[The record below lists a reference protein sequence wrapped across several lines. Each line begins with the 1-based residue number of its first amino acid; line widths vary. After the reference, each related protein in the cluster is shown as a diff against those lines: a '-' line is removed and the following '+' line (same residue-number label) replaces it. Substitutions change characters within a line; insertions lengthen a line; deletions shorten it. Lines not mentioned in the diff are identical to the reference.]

1 MRREAGI
8 PPAKVNER
16 WKIEDNAKGKI
27 SEVCSDVSLTPEKKR
42 DRIRQIDQE
51 TEQEIAKIIPA
62 KQLETFKACEAERDR
77 EQAKHPPKTA
87 QKELGPCGGVIPEH
101 PASPQHSHEQPHN
114 PSSH

>member
-42 DRIRQIDQE
+42 EKIRQINEQ
-51 TEQEIAKIIPA
+51 TEQEIAKLITA
-62 KQLETFKACEAERDR
+62 KQLAAFKAC
-77 EQAKHPPKTA
+77 QAKRDQEKGRAIEP
-87 QKELGPCGGVIPEH
+87 
-101 PASPQHSHEQPHN
+101 SN
-114 PSSH
+114 PRAGSRRVHFA